1 MRDCNNFDANGAG
14 KLSDQNPPK
23 PNPVRDSKNK
33 VKLAVFAING
43 QGAAFTFHPDR
54 FDGSWDANVRLAK
67 MADKLGFEAFVS
79 AAHWKSFGGDGHYS
93 GDLMETF
100 TWAGGIAAVTEQ
112 IAPISTVHLTL
123 NNPVFVAKAEA
134 TVDLISN
141 GRAGMNL
148 VLGWYKPEMDMFGYE
163 LPEHSDR
170 FQLAEEW
177 IEVFDRLWAG
187 EPAFDFKGE
196 HYNLK
201 GLFNQPSGVQKRP
214 VLLNAGASPRGREF
228 AAQHCDIAFVN
239 ARDRDPAA
247 IRDHVRAY
255 REEARTKFGREV
267 EIWMSAYV
275 ILRDTM
281 EEAKAYA
288 HDYIVTH
295 GDDVAVQNLIHH
307 NFADSD
313 KMPPEARE
321 KLAYAL
327 KAGFGGYPLL
337 GTADDIA
344 GRFTAL
350 SESGVDGFLLT
361 WLDYEGGLARFGQ
374 EVLPRMAKAG
384 LRLPIETSP

>member
-1 MRDCNNFDANGAG
+1 M
-14 KLSDQNPPK
+14 SDQNPPK

-54 FDGSWDANVRLAK
+54 FNGSWDANVRLAK

-170 FQLAEEW
+170 FQLGDEW
-177 IEVFDRLWAG
+177 IEVFDRLWVG

-228 AAQHCDIAFVN
+228 AAKHCDIAFVRALN
-239 ARDRDPAA
+239 PDPAYVSVCFGA
-247 IRDHVRAY
+247 TLGGAVFGDQCSPISDTTILSSMFTGCDLMDHVKTQLPLA
-255 REEARTKFGREV
+255 F
-267 EIWMSAYV
+267 
-275 ILRDTM
+275 
-281 EEAKAYA
+281 
-288 HDYIVTH
+288 
-295 GDDVAVQNLIHH
+295 VA
-307 NFADSD
+307 A
-313 KMPPEARE
+313 
-321 KLAYAL
+321 
-327 KAGFGGYPLL
+327 LL
-337 GTADDIA
+337 GVACS
-344 GRFTAL
+344 TAL
-350 SESGVDGFLLT
+350 
-361 WLDYEGGLARFGQ
+361 LAF
-374 EVLPRMAKAG
+374 
-384 LRLPIETSP
+384 T